1 MERPFVVCHMLASL
15 DGKIDGEFFGLP
27 QAAQAIK
34 TYGELRSFYGCQAT
48 LYGTTTMLGGY
59 SDGKAGKLPPAESN
73 PPRADWVNPAGKTM
87 GNFIVAVDPKGELA
101 YSAPTIEKKGRP
113 AAHVIEVLTQQAS
126 SDYLAYLQGLGGS
139 YLLAGQ
145 DRLDCTLL
153 LRKLYRLFAIDKLML
168 AGGGIVNGS
177 FLAEGLVNEFS
188 LVVAPVVDGG
198 TGTNF
203 FTQADF
209 LPSWSPAAF
218 HLKKAETVASDVL
231 WLRYT
236 RP

>member
-34 TYGELRSFYGCQAT
+34 TYEELRSFYGCQAT

-59 SDGKAGKLPPAESN
+59 SDGKAGKLPPAESD

-126 SDYLAYLQGLGGS
+126 SDYLAYLQGLGVS
-139 YLLAGQ
+139 YLFAGQ

-153 LRKLYRLFAIDKLML
+153 LRKLYRLFAIDRLML
-168 AGGGIVNGS
+168 AGGGIVSTGHFWLRAWWTN
-177 FLAEGLVNEFS
+177 LAWSSPRWSMAARAQILS
-188 LVVAPVVDGG
+188 LRRIFCPISP
-198 TGTNF
+198 
-203 FTQADF
+203 Q
-209 LPSWSPAAF
+209 LPSA
-218 HLKKAETVASDVL
+218 
-231 WLRYT
+231 
-236 RP
+236 